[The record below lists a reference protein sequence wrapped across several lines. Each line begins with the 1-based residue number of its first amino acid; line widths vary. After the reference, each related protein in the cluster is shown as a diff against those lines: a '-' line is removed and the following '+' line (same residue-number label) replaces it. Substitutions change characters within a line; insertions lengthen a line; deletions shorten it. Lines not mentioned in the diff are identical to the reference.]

1 MATEAHKLQVGAFVI
16 SATVFLVA
24 GLIWLGATRF
34 FEPSESFVTYF
45 NESVQGLDVGAPVK
59 YRGVSGGRV
68 ARIGIAPDGE
78 LIEVRMEIDPAV
90 ANAVRRDPSLRATL
104 ELSGI
109 TGLRY
114 VEIERKEGDALKQ
127 SPPLSFSPPAEVIPS
142 ARSSFKAIQVALSD
156 VYDRF
161 MQVDYKGISDDAR
174 RAFQAATALMQDE
187 RIDALLTNLKNTT
200 QTVQQLASNLESM
213 TRGVRLAPAVENAT
227 QASAEAK
234 QLFTDLARGK
244 TGQELARAITQLNAL
259 VQSTQQAVISMQYTL
274 ERLDRAAVNLQ
285 GLTDQLR
292 VQPSRL
298 LFSPPPA
305 EGQEGGVE

>member
-1 MATEAHKLQVGAFVI
+1 VATEAHKVQVGAFVI
-16 SATVFLVA
+16 AATVIVVA

-34 FEPSESFVTYF
+34 FEPSEPFVTYF

-68 ARIGIAPDGE
+68 SKLQIAPDGE
-78 LIEVRMEIDPAV
+78 LIEVHMDIDPNV
-90 ANAVRRDPSLRATL
+90 AQAIRRDPSLRATL

-114 VEIERKEGDALKQ
+114 VEIERKEGEALRQ
-127 SPPLSFSPPAEVIPS
+127 SPQLSFVPPAEVIPS

-156 VYDRF
+156 VYDRL

-174 RAFQAATALMQDE
+174 RAFQSVSALLQDE
-187 RIDALLTNLKNTT
+187 RLDALLTDLKRTA
-200 QTVQQLASNLESM
+200 QTAQQVATNLETM

-227 QASAEAK
+227 RASAEAK
-234 QLFTDLARGK
+234 ELFTDLTKGK
-244 TGQELARAITQLNAL
+244 TGQELTRAITQLNAL
-259 VQSTQQAVISMQYTL
+259 VQNTQQAVISMQYTL
-274 ERLDRAAVNLQ
+274 ERLDRTVVNLQ
-285 GLTDQLR
+285 SLTDQLR

-305 EGQEGGVE
+305 ERPGEQE